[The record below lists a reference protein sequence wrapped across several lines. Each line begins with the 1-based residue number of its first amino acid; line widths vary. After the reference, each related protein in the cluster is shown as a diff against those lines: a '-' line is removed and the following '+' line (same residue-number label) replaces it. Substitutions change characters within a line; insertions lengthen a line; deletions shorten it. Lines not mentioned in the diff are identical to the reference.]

1 MTKDTNTLY
10 QYLFL
15 YTNEQK
21 IKEKTDHG
29 IAPTVKDLQ
38 ALENNNKKEQK

>member
-1 MTKDTNTLY
+1 MTKHANTLY

-21 IKEKTDHG
+21 IKEKTDNG
-29 IAPTVKDLQ
+29 RAPTMKDLQ